1 MIIIVITTRSGE
13 NNSSLVGEAFA
24 SFSYTFLLFAPSLST
39 TVSVRKAWK
48 KWIDTVRKKEDERS
62 IFFIQQKI
70 YKIWCFYCSPHNI
83 TDEPKKKSRCQD
95 FHRPLY
101 HPIPSPAS
109 LWSSA
114 YSILVAGQVNQSQNY
129 VSRNVISSALAR
141 HVFHFFFL
149 LFVLIH
155 RRFFDVVVVLLLI
168 REKLALDLW
177 SKIRAEIQSRWSCG
191 SRLSDLLV
199 FAEWNSEG

>member
-1 MIIIVITTRSGE
+1 M
-13 NNSSLVGEAFA
+13 SSMEKVDWHCE
-24 SFSYTFLLFAPSLST
+24 
-39 TVSVRKAWK
+39 
-48 KWIDTVRKKEDERS
+48 
-62 IFFIQQKI
+62 
-70 YKIWCFYCSPHNI
+70 
-83 TDEPKKKSRCQD
+83 KKKKMRDQSFLFSKKFTKYDVFTVLLTTSPMSQKKKNRCQD
-95 FHRPLY
+95 FHFALF

-141 HVFHFFFL
+141 HVFDFFFL

-155 RRFFDVVVVLLLI
+155 RRFFDVVVLLLI